1 MILEVLSQFSI
12 GSIYTLFG
20 GIYLISFLS
29 LILAILMAISCY
41 RIYQKA
47 GRKGWEALIP
57 IYNLVVLFK
66 IVGIRPFMIFLLIIP
81 FVNIIF
87 SISVMIKL
95 ASSFG
100 KSTAYGLGLVF
111 LPFLFYPLLAFSSDN
126 YISPN
131 GEIRYDAPQ
140 PTSSDYSKPQNYKDV
155 KEDKKEEAPVI
166 SMGGGQ
172 TFNVPPIIDHNINY
186 VQNNSIPDFSV
197 EKQTDFEKASEVSS
211 SLEMQSNMTPS
222 FIMPEVYGNVPKVES
237 VSEETTTNQTHT
249 ILPQFNSDFSATDL
263 LNTPEPPKQET
274 FISNSDS
281 NPFSTLNDKVCPN
294 CGARLNP
301 DSKQCFL
308 CGYQV

>member
-1 MILEVLSQFSI
+1 MVLEVLNQFSMGNI
-12 GSIYTLFG
+12 STLVG
-20 GIYLISFLS
+20 EIYLISFL
-29 LILAILMAISCY
+29 LLMLTILMAISCY

-57 IYNLVVLFK
+57 IYNFIILFK
-66 IVGIRPFMIFLLIIP
+66 IVGIGPLMIFLIFIPLI
-81 FVNIIF
+81 NIIF
-87 SISVMIKL
+87 AISVAIKL

-100 KSTAYGLGLVF
+100 KSTAYGLGLAF
-111 LPFLFYPLLAFSSDN
+111 LPFIFYPMLAFSSAT

-131 GEIRYDAPQ
+131 GEIRYEAPQ

-155 KEDKKEEAPVI
+155 KEEKKEETPVI

-172 TFNVPPIIDHNINY
+172 TFNASPIMDYNMNS
-186 VQNNSIPDFSV
+186 VSNNSIPDFSV
-197 EKQTDFEKASEVSS
+197 KKQTSSDKVPDVSFS
-211 SLEMQSNMTPS
+211 PETQSNITPS
-222 FIMPEVYGNVPKVES
+222 FVMPETRGNVPKVES
-237 VSEETTTNQTHT
+237 VSEETINNQMNT

-281 NPFSTLNDKVCPN
+281 NPFSTSNDKICPN

-308 CGYQV
+308 CGHQV